1 MRKLRRWSLARL
13 DLLRAGYTTRP
24 DPDGLRAEINA
35 LPGPEI
41 SRMGMNAKAFTLGLK
56 RPPEL
61 LRTIIAAGGTKG
73 NALRRSKGGAHIKR
87 TPERIALVTAEWAT
101 CTDRAALLA
110 RVNAL
115 PGPALTGLKAL
126 RAMGRAL
133 GLKAPA
139 ATVQAAK
146 AAGGRRGR
154 AKQMTAARAGR
165 PVRTTVAAWD
175 VSVPRREFAEVP
187 PPEPAELTAEQQA
200 AMADAAMERRLER
213 ARDMLRR
220 KKDAGMIAANT
231 RLPLREVFRLAGEM
245 RRG

>member
-41 SRMGMNAKAFTLGLK
+41 SRMGMSAKAFTLGLK

-154 AKQMTAARAGR
+154 AKQMAEPVVRRPRAI
-165 PVRTTVAAWD
+165 VASWD

-220 KKDAGMIAANT
+220 KKDAAMIAANT